1 MWILYGLGSA
11 FFAACVAILAKLGL
25 EKIDS
30 TLATIVRSIIMA
42 LFLVAVGVVFRK
54 FNGFSFHS
62 LSNREWV
69 LIALSGIAGALSW
82 LCYFLALRS
91 GAASKVTVIDRLSL
105 VMVIILAAI
114 FLGEKLKLSTVAG
127 SLLMVAGALLVV
139 LL

>member
-1 MWILYGLGSA
+1 MWIFYALGSA

-42 LFLVAVGVVFRK
+42 VFLVAVGFAFRK
-54 FNGFSFHS
+54 FNGFNVHS
-62 LSNREWV
+62 LSNREWA

-91 GAASKVTVIDRLSL
+91 GTASKVTVIDRLSL
-105 VMVIILAAI
+105 VMVVILAAV

-127 SLLMVAGALLVV
+127 SLLMIAGALLVV